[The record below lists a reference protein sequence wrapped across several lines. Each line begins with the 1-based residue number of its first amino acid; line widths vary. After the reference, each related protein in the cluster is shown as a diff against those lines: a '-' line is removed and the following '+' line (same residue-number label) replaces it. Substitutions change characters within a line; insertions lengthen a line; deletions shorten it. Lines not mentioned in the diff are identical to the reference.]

1 MIDGNGW
8 RSESS
13 RSRRDRSGPS
23 DDTSSRVLEAARRN
37 DADGWT
43 ELLKRY
49 ERLIYHWCRRAGL
62 DADDA
67 DDVLQVVIS
76 QVAFS
81 LRRFRKDGR
90 PAAFRRWLRTITERK
105 IADHRRR
112 TLRQPRPVGG
122 TENVARLMC
131 VMAAADGSQA
141 DERATN
147 AAMPRAWELLQ
158 QIEREVEPQ
167 TWDAFWMMTVEGLS
181 SSEAAALMGMTSNAV
196 RLACGR
202 VRRRLREER
211 LFDAD
216 GADSRTEA

>member
-1 MIDGNGW
+1 MMDGNGW

-13 RSRRDRSGPS
+13 RSRRDRSEPC
-23 DDTSSRVLEAARRN
+23 DNTSSRVLEAARRN

-49 ERLIYHWCRRAGL
+49 ERLIFHWCRRAGL
-62 DADDA
+62 GADDA

-81 LRRFRKDGR
+81 LPRFRKDGR

-122 TENVARLMC
+122 TENVVRLMR
-131 VMAAADGSQA
+131 VTEGAPSAESAA
-141 DERATN
+141 N
-147 AAMPRAWELLQ
+147 AALERAWELL
-158 QIEREVEPQ
+158 ERVEQEVGSN
-167 TWDAFWMMTVEGLS
+167 TWDAFWMVTAEGQT
-181 SSEAAALMGMTSNAV
+181 SSEAAALLGMTPNAV

-202 VRRRLREER
+202 VRKRLREAR
-211 LFDAD
+211 LF
-216 GADSRTEA
+216 EAEGEDLQSEA